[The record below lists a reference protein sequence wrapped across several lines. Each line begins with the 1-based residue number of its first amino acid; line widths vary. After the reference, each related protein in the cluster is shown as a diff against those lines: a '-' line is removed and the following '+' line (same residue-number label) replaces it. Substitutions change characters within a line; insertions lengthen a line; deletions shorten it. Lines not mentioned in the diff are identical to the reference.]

1 MKKKIIII
9 DVIFIIITILFLFY
23 FNYSDSIGMEALES
37 MGRFVICL
45 LCLCVELLVLIVS
58 GVILLYQKFHR

>member
-9 DVIFIIITILFLFY
+9 DVIVIIINILFLLY
-23 FNYSDSIGMEALES
+23 FNYSDSVGLEVLES

-45 LCLCVELLVLIVS
+45 LCLCVELLVLIVL
-58 GVILLYQKFHR
+58 GGILLYQKFHR